1 MLTQLDVAGA
11 AVAPSEIG
19 EFRERLAA
27 AAAAGQSIEIGGA
40 FSKRAM
46 GGPAVPADLALSTRK
61 LNRLRVYEPAD
72 LTVSVEAGMRYKQL
86 AETLAAKNQFLPLD
100 PPFGEESTV
109 GGILAANA
117 GGPRRRRYGTARD
130 MLIGMEF
137 ATLEGKLVKS
147 GGMVVKN
154 VTGLDMGKLM
164 IGSFGTLAAVVTAN
178 FKVFPR
184 PEQTVSV
191 AFVSADAGALL
202 DVRRSILQSV
212 LHPVAID
219 WLNESAAA
227 GVGLAGGHALLV
239 EVSGSTAAAARC
251 RRELAALRS
260 PAVSLDEIEDAV
272 WTGVREFA
280 PRLLRERPDGAVIR
294 VTTTASRVGQLL
306 QVAGELGAALLLR
319 AGNAVGYLAADG
331 LDAARTALQRLRG
344 EGFLAVVES
353 GSEAVRRELE
363 LWRPLEAELAVMR
376 RIKKDFDPRNL
387 LNRRR
392 LFGVL

>member
-1 MLTQLDVAGA
+1 MPADVAGA

-19 EFRERLAA
+19 EFREGLAA
-27 AAAAGQSIEIGGA
+27 AAAAGRAIEIGGA
-40 FSKRAM
+40 FSKRSM
-46 GGPAVPADLALSTRK
+46 GGPTVPVDIAFSTRN
-61 LNRLRVYEPAD
+61 LNRLRIYEPAD

-86 AETLAAKNQFLPLD
+86 AETLAANNQFLPLD
-100 PPFGEESTV
+100 PPYGEEATM

-184 PEQTVSV
+184 PEQTASL
-191 AFVSADAGALL
+191 AFVAADAGALL

-212 LHPVAID
+212 LQPVAID
-219 WLNESAAA
+219 WLNARAAA

-239 EVSGSTAAAARC
+239 EVSGSAAAVERC

-260 PAVSLDEIEDAV
+260 PAAALEELEDAV
-272 WTGVREFA
+272 WADVREFA
-280 PRLLRERPDGAVIR
+280 PRALRICPDGAVIR
-294 VTTTASRVGQLL
+294 VTTTADRIGELLRV
-306 QVAGELGAALLLR
+306 AEELGAALLLR

-344 EGFLAVVES
+344 AGFPATVES
-353 GSEAVRRELE
+353 GSAAVRNELE
-363 LWRPLEAELAVMR
+363 LWRPLDAELAVMR
-376 RIKKDFDPRNL
+376 RIKNDFDPRNL

>member
-1 MLTQLDVAGA
+1 MLKQLDTEGST
-11 AVAPSEIG
+11 VAPSEIG

-40 FSKRAM
+40 FSKRSM
-46 GGPAVPADLALSTRK
+46 GGPAVPADITFSTHN

-72 LTVSVEAGMRYKQL
+72 LTISVEAGMGYKQIS
-86 AETLAAKNQFLPLD
+86 ETLAANNQFLPLD
-100 PPFGEESTV
+100 PPFGADATM
-109 GGILAANA
+109 GGILAANTS
-117 GGPRRRRYGTARD
+117 GPRRRRYGTARD

-164 IGSFGTLAAVVTAN
+164 IGSFGTLAAVMTAN

-184 PEQTVSV
+184 PDQT
-191 AFVSADAGALL
+191 AFLAFASTDAGALL

-219 WLNESAAA
+219 WLNASAAA

-239 EVSGSTAAAARC
+239 EISGSAAAVERC
-251 RRELAALRS
+251 RRELAAFRS
-260 PAVSLDEIEDAV
+260 PPVSLDEIEVGIWEDA
-272 WTGVREFA
+272 REFA
-280 PRLLRERPDGAVIR
+280 PRSLRKYPDGAVIR
-294 VTTTASRVGQLL
+294 VTTTASRIEELL
-306 QVAGELGAALLLR
+306 RLAGELGAALLLR
-319 AGNAVGYLAADG
+319 AGNAVGYLAADSF
-331 LDAARTALQRLRG
+331 DAARSGLQRLRG
-344 EGFLAVVES
+344 AGFPATVES
-353 GSEAVRRELE
+353 GSDAVRSELE
-363 LWRPLEAELAVMR
+363 LWQAREAELAVMR
-376 RIKKDFDPRNL
+376 RLKQDFDPRNL
-387 LNRRR
+387 LNSGR